1 MRNRNS
7 QVRTTKRKLSKCNGV
22 CRTYNAI
29 QYAYADILEKDPSV
43 ISFECNVLLSDFEIE
58 GEYTTDFVITN
69 ESGELAIREC
79 VSRDLIGKPKNVKLM
94 DASRRYWNRRGIT
107 DWGIV
112 TNAKAWSDPV

>member
-7 QVRTTKRKLSKCNGV
+7 QVRTTKRKRTKCKGV
-22 CRTYNAI
+22 CRTYSAV
-29 QYAYADILEKDPSV
+29 QYAFADILEQDPSV

-58 GEYTTDFVITN
+58 GEYTTDFIITN

-79 VSRDLIGKPKNVKLM
+79 VLWDFIGKPKNVKLM
-94 DASRRYWNRRGIT
+94 DASRRYWNRRGVT

-112 TNAKAWSDPV
+112 TNAKAGSDPV